1 MTAATISQPG
11 TTGAAAPDLTT
22 TAGKRADLRA
32 RITETHTPM
41 GQASVDR
48 VHDAGKKTAR
58 ERIEYLLDDGSFVE
72 VDALARHRS
81 KNFGLDAKRPIT
93 DGVVT
98 GYGTIDGRKVCVFS
112 QDGAIFGGAL
122 GEVYGEKIVKIM
134 DLAIKTGVPLIG
146 INEGAG
152 ARIQE
157 GVVSLGLYAQI
168 FYRNTLASGVIP
180 QISLIMGACAGGH
193 VYSPALT
200 DFIIM
205 VDKTSKMFI
214 TGPDVIKTVTGEIV
228 TQEELGGAHTHMA
241 TSGTS
246 HYTATDDADALDWVR
261 DLVGY
266 LPANNRAE
274 APREPADIMVGSVQ
288 ENITDSDL
296 ELDTIIPDSPNQPYD
311 MKDIITHVVDDGD
324 FFEIQEGYAG
334 NIIIGFGRVEGR
346 SVGVVANQPTE
357 FAGCLDIRAA
367 EKAARFIR
375 TCDAFNI
382 PIIEF
387 VDVPGFL
394 PGTSEEYN
402 GIIRRG
408 AKLLY
413 AYSEATVGKITVI
426 TRKSYGGAYCVM
438 GSKDMG
444 ADLVFAWPTA
454 QIGVLGGQGA
464 VNILYRRDLAAAAEA
479 GQDVDAHRAEL
490 IEQYEAEVLNPY
502 QAAELGYVD
511 EVIAP
516 HETRVRIIS
525 SLRAL
530 HDKRAATPAK
540 KHGNIPL

>member
-22 TAGKRADLRA
+22 TAGKLADLRA
-32 RITETHTPM
+32 RIAETHTPM

-228 TQEELGGAHTHMA
+228 TQEELGGAHTHMG

-246 HYTATDDADALDWVR
+246 HYTASDDADALDWVR

-334 NIIIGFGRVEGR
+334 NIIIGFGRVWIFERRRKPHGLSAPVTPSTFPSSSLSMCPASSPAPARNTTASFAVGR
-346 SVGVVANQPTE
+346 N
-357 FAGCLDIRAA
+357 CCML
-367 EKAARFIR
+367 
-375 TCDAFNI
+375 
-382 PIIEF
+382 
-387 VDVPGFL
+387 
-394 PGTSEEYN
+394 
-402 GIIRRG
+402 
-408 AKLLY
+408 
-413 AYSEATVGKITVI
+413 
-426 TRKSYGGAYCVM
+426 TRKPPSARLLLLPV
-438 GSKDMG
+438 S
-444 ADLVFAWPTA
+444 PTVA
-454 QIGVLGGQGA
+454 
-464 VNILYRRDLAAAAEA
+464 
-479 GQDVDAHRAEL
+479 L
-490 IEQYEAEVLNPY
+490 IA
-502 QAAELGYVD
+502 
-511 EVIAP
+511 
-516 HETRVRIIS
+516 
-525 SLRAL
+525 
-530 HDKRAATPAK
+530 
-540 KHGNIPL
+540 